1 MPASN
6 AQRRSAPHAGQTM
19 ARARDCRPIA
29 IRDAPGRHAAAI
41 ESTDHPDSPER
52 IRALSNRA
60 GPGR

>member
-29 IRDAPGRHAAAI
+29 IRAPGRHAAAI